1 MATKKSIRESTAHTG
16 AFNSKHH
23 VAHQKAYLSR
33 RKAGMVAALLPWRWL
48 TLLDVQRLAV
58 EAYRSA
64 SYDLSRDLP
73 DPNCSPEN
81 FAFLLQQAF
90 EVLVADAALAAG
102 VPAAPAGAP
111 HFARCMREAVP
122 ADWKS
127 QYPVFV
133 SAPGNDGQEDKLHP
147 PVEASALP
155 LDGAEFEAFCAERE
169 AVIAD
174 TRKVL
179 DVAYAAHL
187 VLAPAGGSH
196 DL

>member
-1 MATKKSIRESTAHTG
+1 MS

-23 VAHQKAYLSR
+23 AAHQLAYRSR
-33 RKAGMVAALLPWRWL
+33 RKDGQVAALLPWRWL
-48 TLLDVQRLAV
+48 TQEDVQRLAV

-81 FAFLLQQAF
+81 FAYLLQQAF

-111 HFARCMREAVP
+111 AFASGMRKAVP
-122 ADWKS
+122 ADWKP

-133 SAPGNDGQEDKLHP
+133 
-147 PVEASALP
+147 
-155 LDGAEFEAFCAERE
+155 
-169 AVIAD
+169 
-174 TRKVL
+174 
-179 DVAYAAHL
+179 
-187 VLAPAGGSH
+187 PAGGSH